1 MFGCGLGDG
10 IYRVF
15 NVDKLSHVLTLQHP
29 PSFGKLN
36 NNSNN
41 KKENV
46 NIPNKILFLLI

>member
-1 MFGCGLGDG
+1 MIGCGLGDG

-15 NVDKLSHVLTLQHP
+15 NADKLSHVLTLQHP
-29 PSFGKLN
+29 PSSGKLN